1 MKKFLYSLLTLTSV
15 ALVSCDDDTLNV
27 KPDDPNYV
35 EGKEHMALFL
45 SENNTG
51 TSDYYKSS
59 HVDEDVANKIWL
71 SWTSIDG
78 CAGYQVRVCN
88 SQSVLGHPENWLSDT
103 YLTLDTI
110 MKPDQLE
117 LVLEHLEYAQTYYF
131 SIRTLSEKARRADG
145 TIDLDSPYHSEWFG
159 HGGTSDWANYFGMG
173 TRDRY
178 DVPDVL
184 NFTDKAETTLR
195 VTFDDNIATAGLGDP
210 TLWEEHF
217 EMEEGKFVFDQ
228 MHVMVS
234 TSNPDA
240 TFTDPK
246 FQYDAQNKRY
256 VHVFTDEEKEQGYI
270 DLEGLTQNSAYIMNL
285 YNSNQPIY
293 VDAVYNTIAPR
304 TSGQVGEPIRIE
316 WNADSIAKDTI
327 QGAHDFQCQR
337 IDQVLRAF
345 ISDTSLSEGT
355 IFELDGGKTYYM
367 YTNLELKKGFTLRT
381 KKEDADNGLRATV
394 YMKGIDKDKAYKAG
408 NTLQIGCNLMFG
420 GEKQPGEANA
430 PVFVDDIIFEDID
443 FAVPYAANYND
454 NEAGMGDATGN
465 YFVNM
470 YGDGKTQNI
479 TFNSFQLKNCSFQGF
494 IRGFIRFQG
503 DKRKTINTL
512 LIENN
517 VLWNCGNY
525 GNKGTGYCLIAADS
539 KPATGTSNVFQ
550 NCIVRNNTI
559 LDSPS
564 NSFFNHNNA
573 NLPWP
578 SSVKWNIEFSNN
590 TVINYN
596 SITATPIFNLGYM
609 PTGSQFKITDNLFIM
624 AKDLDDE
631 RKMNFSGSTFNNI
644 NGTPAEVFFEVHG
657 NYSCNWDPSKQGD
670 DQVFTAKPFSSTS
683 QSIGKFKD
691 YTFNGG
697 SAFHP
702 DNDLVVR
709 VGSYPL
715 LPTELMSKVNPPQH
729 ETSDLEAK
737 RNRHKRDVLD
747 LYYNTDA
754 KVTGHEIYQKNIGDY
769 RWKLA
774 PRETWTKTSG
784 MPAAFHAIG
793 HGK

>member
-15 ALVSCDDDTLNV
+15 ALVACDDDTLNV
-27 KPDDPNYV
+27 KADDPNYI
-35 EGKEHMALFL
+35 EGKEHMSLFL
-45 SENNTG
+45 HEFNTG

-59 HVDEDVANKIWL
+59 HVDEEVPNKIWL
-71 SWTSIDG
+71 SWTQIDG
-78 CAGYQVRVCN
+78 CAGYQIRVCN
-88 SQSVLGHPENWLSDT
+88 AASVLGSLENWMSDT

-117 LVLEHLEYAQTYYF
+117 LTIEHLEYSQDYYF

-145 TIDLDSPYHSEWFG
+145 SIDLDSPYHSNWWG
-159 HGGTSDWANYFGMG
+159 HGASNDWANYMRL
-173 TRDRY
+173 TTNDRY
-178 DVPDVL
+178 DVPDVVS
-184 NFTDKAETTLR
+184 FSDKTETTLR
-195 VTFDDNIATAGLGDP
+195 VTFDGNVSTAGLGDP

-217 EMEEGKFVFDQ
+217 DMEDGKFVFDQ
-228 MHVMVS
+228 IHIMVS

-240 TFTDPK
+240 TFSDPN
-246 FQYDAQNKRY
+246 FVYDPSIKRY
-256 VHVFTDEEKEQGYI
+256 VHVLSDSEKEQGFI
-270 DLEGLTQNSAYIMNL
+270 DLQGLTPNSAYVINL

-293 VDAVYNTIAPR
+293 VDAVYNTISPR
-304 TSGQVGEPIRIE
+304 TTGQVGEPVLIPWVESDIM
-316 WNADSIAKDTI
+316 ADTI
-327 QGAHDFQCQR
+327 VAAHEYKCAR
-337 IDQVLRAF
+337 IDTILANYMKDVNYA
-345 ISDTSLSEGT
+345 EGT
-355 IFELDGGKTYYM
+355 IFELEGGKAYYM
-367 YTNLELKKGFTLRT
+367 YTNLEVTKGFTLRT
-381 KKEDADNGLRATV
+381 KKEDADNGLRAKV
-394 YMKGIDKDKAYKAG
+394 YMSGIDYDSGGYPR
-408 NTLQIGCNLMFG
+408 TCNLMFG
-420 GEKQPGEANA
+420 KAKAPGEADA
-430 PVFVDDIIFEDID
+430 PIFVDDMIFEDID
-443 FAVPYAANYND
+443 FEVPLARNYND
-454 NEAGMGDATGN
+454 FLAGYPGNSSNQATGN
-465 YFVNM
+465 YFANM
-470 YGDGKTQNI
+470 YSTGLAV

-494 IRGFIRFQG
+494 IRGFIRVQG
-503 DKRKTINTL
+503 SKRKTFNTI

-517 VLWNCGNY
+517 VLWNCGY
-525 GNKGTGYCLIAADS
+525 WGVKGQGYAMIASDGAPS
-539 KPATGTSNVFQ
+539 SGTSNVFK
-550 NCIVRNNTI
+550 NCIVRNNTL
-559 LDSPS
+559 LDCPS
-564 NSFFNHNNA
+564 QSFFNDNNK
-573 NLPWP
+573 NLVWP
-578 SSVKWNIEFSNN
+578 ASVTWNIEFSNN

-596 SITATPIFNLGYM
+596 TINATAIFNLSYM

-631 RKMNFSGSTFNNI
+631 RAMYFSGSAFNNI
-644 NGTPAEVFFEVHG
+644 NGTPTEVFFEVHG
-657 NYSCNWDPSKQGD
+657 NYSCNWDPNKQGD
-670 DQVFTAKPFSSTS
+670 DQVFTTAPFSSS
-683 QSIGKFKD
+683 SKSIGKFRD

-729 ETSDLEAK
+729 ETSDLEAN
-737 RNRHKRDVLD
+737 RNKHRRNVLD

>member
-1 MKKFLYSLLTLTSV
+1 MKKFLYGLLAMTAV
-15 ALVSCDDDTLNV
+15 ALVACDDDTYNV
-27 KPDDPNYV
+27 KADNPDEI
-35 EGKEHMALFL
+35 EGQEHMTLFL

-51 TSDYYKSS
+51 TTDYYKSS
-59 HVDEDVANKIWL
+59 HVDEDIANKIWL

-78 CAGYQVRVCN
+78 CAGYQIRVCN

-110 MKPDQLE
+110 MLPNQLE
-117 LVLEHLEYAQTYYF
+117 LEIEHLEYAQTYYF

-145 TIDLDSPYHSEWFG
+145 SIDMDSPYHSKWFG
-159 HGGTSDWANYFGMG
+159 HGGTSDWANYFALG

-184 NFTDKAETTLR
+184 NFTDKAETTMR
-195 VTFDDNIATAGLGDP
+195 VTFDLNVETAGLNDP
-210 TLWEEHF
+210 SLWEEHF
-217 EMEEGKFVFDQ
+217 EMADGKFVFDQ
-228 MHVMVS
+228 LHVSVS

-240 TFTDPK
+240 TFDDPK
-246 FQYDAQNKRY
+246 FTYDAANRRY
-256 VHVFTDEEKEQGYI
+256 VHLLTDAELEQGYI

-304 TSGQVGEPIRIE
+304 TSGQVGEPIHLPWTAEGVAADTVAGVKEYNCCRI
-316 WNADSIAKDTI
+316 DTI
-327 QGAHDFQCQR
+327 
-337 IDQVLRAF
+337 LTNF
-345 ISDTSLSEGT
+345 IKDTSLSEGT
-355 IFELDGGKTYYM
+355 IFELDGGKAYYM
-367 YTNLELKKGFTLRT
+367 DTNLELKKGFTLRT
-381 KKEDADNGLRATV
+381 KKEDADQGLRAKV
-394 YMKGIDKDKAYKAG
+394 YMAGIYYTDANK
-408 NTLQIGCNLMFG
+408 QSPRSCNMMFG

-430 PVFVDDIIFEDID
+430 PVFVDDVIFQDID
-443 FAVPYAANYND
+443 FEVPLANNYND
-454 NEAGMGDATGN
+454 NEAGHGGATGN

-479 TFNSFQLKNCSFQGF
+479 TFNSFQLKNCTFQGF

-512 LIENN
+512 LIENC

-550 NCIVRNNTI
+550 NCIVRNNTL

-564 NSFFNHNNA
+564 NNFFNHNNA

-596 SITATPIFNLGYM
+596 TITATPIFNLSYM
-609 PTGSQFKITDNLFIM
+609 PTGSQFKITNNLFIM
-624 AKDLDDE
+624 AKEQDDE
-631 RKMNFSGSTFNNI
+631 RVMNFSGSTFNNI
-644 NGTPAEVFFEVHG
+644 NGSPAEVFFEVHD

-670 DQVFTAKPFSSTS
+670 DEVFTAKPFSSSS
-683 QSIGKFKD
+683 QSIGKFTT
-691 YTFNGG
+691 YSFNGG
-697 SAFHP
+697 PEGSAMHP
-702 DNDLVVR
+702 NNDLKVR

-715 LPTELMSKVNPPQH
+715 LPTELMSKVNPQRQSADK
-729 ETSDLEAK
+729 EV
-737 RNRHKRDVLD
+737 NRMKHRREVLD

-793 HGK
+793 HAAN